1 MARRP
6 TAASA
11 LDSPPSELVAELEDS
26 SVEYEPWAIPS
37 WSRLRPET
45 PSAPSTSIRNW
56 VYQNEEDRHDDDTD
70 EEPKP
75 ALDRAQIM
83 LKVLTSLQDQQRSAR
98 VKPGATHDWRQK
110 QLADRQEK
118 LRTSRCLGPTLKN
131 QRQHGRAVPL
141 AVRAGVVA
149 VLRQLFPHRFED
161 DEVQV
166 QVARPL
172 VSKDGM
178 LKLPRLEAVIYGRK
192 APFSGCCGCSLLSFF
207 DAECGVAV
215 ICTRQTCRSP
225 ALQLQPLSQPR
236 RLQLWGPFL
245 ALTGGVLPRH
255 RPPPASCVENAVAP
269 EDGVSSM
276 VPQHLA
282 LLVENPSPSPEM
294 KGSSASPSEGEREEH
309 EDLRRASEEAIVT
322 YEDMVPDVPCPS
334 RPHHRPPADEVVPA
348 PRRTHRRC
356 RLRGHSP
363 RSPSRGAASVNG
375 LPAWLR
381 CASGPRAN

>member
-322 YEDMVPDVPCPS
+322 YEDMVPDVPCS
-334 RPHHRPPADEVVPA
+334 RPNCGSKSTPPPAPLRTKWF
-348 PRRTHRRC
+348 RRLAAHIAGVDSKAI
-356 RLRGHSP
+356 RL
-363 RSPSRGAASVNG
+363 
-375 LPAWLR
+375 
-381 CASGPRAN
+381 GPRAEALLQ